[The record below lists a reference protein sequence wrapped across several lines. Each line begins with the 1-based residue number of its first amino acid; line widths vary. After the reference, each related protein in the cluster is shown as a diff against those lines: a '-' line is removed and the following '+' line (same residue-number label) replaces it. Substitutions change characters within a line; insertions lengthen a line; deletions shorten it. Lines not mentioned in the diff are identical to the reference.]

1 MGPVGSERLWW
12 WPHPLCV
19 TQQYRLASMAAWL
32 SSTGTSHHNLL
43 PHIPLIC
50 LSAVNRSPRPGIA
63 PQSLNSSSQSL
74 HLLGDLR
81 PYVGYVWHGWG
92 KDCLILIPF
101 SLPQISC
108 FTLSLKC
115 FSSDSDN
122 CPCMGMGPL
131 LQFPHLP
138 RAGPVLL
145 TLLFFCLVPPSY
157 RVLHGSIYSFPLV
170 RYSCPLSTGV
180 LHALLCLKVYS
191 WCIRGERCTPRPPTP
206 PPSCSLLPLVLNT
219 IFSEIFP
226 LPRKKNS
233 PSVIIFLK
241 TWGKNKVCR
250 KENKYPYHIVC
261 MWGLSSCEE
270 L

>member
-1 MGPVGSERLWW
+1 MLLNSLSFHLSVKL
-12 WPHPLCV
+12 V
-19 TQQYRLASMAAWL
+19 TFFLSNLNESLAG
-32 SSTGTSHHNLL
+32 SSTFGGRFFLFIKLNILCHSFLA
-43 PHIPLIC
+43 C
-50 LSAVNRSPRPGIA
+50 RVSVEKSA
-63 PQSLNSSSQSL
+63 
-74 HLLGDLR
+74 D
-81 PYVGYVWHGWG
+81 
-92 KDCLILIPF
+92 
-101 SLPQISC
+101 
-108 FTLSLKC
+108 
-115 FSSDSDN
+115 
-122 CPCMGMGPL
+122 
-131 LQFPHLP
+131 
-138 RAGPVLL
+138 
-145 TLLFFCLVPPSY
+145 LLFFPLVPSSY
-157 RVLHGSIYSFPLV
+157 WVLHGSVCSFPLV
-170 RYSCPLSTGV
+170 RSSCPLSAGV